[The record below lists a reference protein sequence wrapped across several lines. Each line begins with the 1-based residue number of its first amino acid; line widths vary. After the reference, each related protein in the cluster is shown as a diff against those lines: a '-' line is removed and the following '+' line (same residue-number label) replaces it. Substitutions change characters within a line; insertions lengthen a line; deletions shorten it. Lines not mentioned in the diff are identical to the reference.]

1 MTQDPLNP
9 DFPAVTPTRPV
20 LRYHGGKWM
29 LAPWI
34 LAHLPPHRVYTE
46 PYGGAASVLMRKPR
60 ARLVEVYNDLDGE
73 IVNLFRLLRDTGT
86 AGVLREV
93 LRGTPFARDEF
104 LLSYEPSVDPIEQ
117 ARRTVVRSFFGFG
130 SDSASGATTG
140 FRANGNRNNAH
151 PARDFANYPDAME
164 AFTERLRG
172 VVIENRPALEI
183 IRQHDGP
190 EALHYCDPP
199 YTHGARSDH
208 TVRTGKGYRH
218 EMTDDEHRELA
229 EVLHDAA
236 GMVAVSGYPSPL
248 YDELYGDW
256 RVSERRAIADGG
268 PHAPAL
274 ERTEVLW
281 LNPACVAALEA
292 SRQQSRMFA

>member
-1 MTQDPLNP
+1 MLAPE
-9 DFPAVTPTRPV
+9 PTRPV

-34 LAHLPPHRVYTE
+34 IAHLPPHRVYTE

-60 ARLVEVYNDLDGE
+60 ARLIDVYNDADAE
-73 IVNLFRLLRDTGT
+73 IVSLFRLLRDPAT
-86 AGVLREV
+86 AGVLREAI
-93 LRGTPFARDEF
+93 RNTPFSRDEF
-104 LLSYEPSVDPIEQ
+104 HLSYEPHADPVEQ
-117 ARRTVVRSFFGFG
+117 ARRTVVRAFMGFG

-151 PARDFANYPDAME
+151 PARDFANYPAALE

-172 VVIENRPALEI
+172 VVIENRPALDI

-190 EALHYCDPP
+190 GTLHFCDPP
-199 YTHGARSDH
+199 YVHAARSEY

-229 EVLHDAA
+229 RALHDAA
-236 GMVAVSGYPSPL
+236 GMVVLSGYHSPL
-248 YDELYGDW
+248 YDELYFDW
-256 RVSERRAIADGG
+256 DTRTRRAIADGG
-268 PHAPAL
+268 PYAPAL

-281 LNPACVAALEA
+281 LNPACTEALEA
-292 SRQQSRMFA
+292 ARSQGRMFA